1 MKIKCHLCLLINKC
15 VWSSILFQNVLCKS
29 SADESI
35 WEVDDPFLCYYHWFR
50 IYVDT
55 IGVFHPV
62 IWLPA
67 VAASFHCR
75 KWLPVNCSLYMSL
88 ASEEESPFWSLI
100 VFRMCIEGEL
110 MSQISLREYQ
120 NGRHMCCLYIVLC
133 VYQRSM
139 SSFVYSRW
147 SILSLFVQ
155 GVIALGGGEADSSIR
170 PSLISFNRPSLYFS
184 SILIKARRVFK
195 FLCWLPSSRVNFVR
209 SKRLSHSLHRPRT

>member
-1 MKIKCHLCLLINKC
+1 MKIKCHLCLLKISVSDRPFFSKY
-15 VWSSILFQNVLCKS
+15 LCKS

-75 KWLPVNCSLYMSL
+75 KWLPVNCSLFMSL

-110 MSQISLREYQ
+110 MSQISLKEYK

-139 SSFVYSRW
+139 SSFVYSQW

-155 GVIALGGGEADSSIR
+155 GVIALGGGKRTLLFGLAWSLSIAPLSISPQSWLKPEECSSCYAG
-170 PSLISFNRPSLYFS
+170 FHQVGWTS
-184 SILIKARRVFK
+184 SGLNV
-195 FLCWLPSSRVNFVR
+195 WVTP
-209 SKRLSHSLHRPRT
+209 